1 MKKYLVKNIKT
12 FIKFFENNN
21 NKKLNSAFKGLL
33 ENDRIILLDIG
44 AAGDIQPRWKKI
56 SKFLN
61 YIGFEPDI
69 RSYELLK
76 QQTNTCS
83 DFRIINSAVWD
94 TEGDL
99 SINFCN
105 KPMVSSHYYPNYDF
119 LKRFS
124 ENERF
129 EIVSKVSIQTKRL
142 DDQDIQEIDF
152 VKLDIQGG
160 ELAALKGGSS
170 LLEDCLGVE
179 VEVSF
184 ISQYIGQPLFGEICS
199 FLSERGFEFI
209 DFVHLN
215 RWERKS
221 FNDFGQLVW
230 GDALFLKSPETILK
244 KYNTNSRKI
253 KKYLAICSLYKR
265 FDFIDI
271 LEEKTISN
279 PKLSQSL
286 SLIRKRHYLQ
296 RNRFI
301 MLNKILKFMKSELD
315 SYILH

>member
-1 MKKYLVKNIKT
+1 MKNIIIKYVKNLIN
-12 FIKFFENNN
+12 FFD
-21 NKKLNSAFKGLL
+21 KKNDKVLQTAFEDLL
-33 ENDRIILLDIG
+33 DKERIILLDIG

-56 SKFLN
+56 SKSLN
-61 YIGFEPDI
+61 YIGFEPDK
-69 RSYELLK
+69 RSFDLLV
-76 QQTNTCS
+76 QQPNSCS
-83 DFRIINSAVWD
+83 DFRIINSAVWE

-105 KPMVSSHYYPNYDF
+105 KPMVSSHFYPNYNF

-124 ENERF
+124 ESERF
-129 EIVSKVSIQTKRL
+129 EIVSKVSIPTKRL
-142 DDQDIQEIDF
+142 DDHGIQEIDF

-160 ELAALKGGSS
+160 ELSALKGGVN
-170 LLEDCLGVE
+170 LLENCLGVE

-184 ISQYIGQPLFGEICS
+184 ISQYIDQPLFGEVCS

-221 FNDFGQLVW
+221 YNDFGQLVW
-230 GDALFLKSPETILK
+230 GDALFLKSPETIHEKYSSKISKVK
-244 KYNTNSRKI
+244 KYM
-253 KKYLAICSLYKR
+253 AICSLYKR

-271 LEEKTISN
+271 LEEKLKYN
-279 PKLSQSL
+279 KKLSQSL
-286 SLIRKRHYLQ
+286 SIIRRKHYLQ

-301 MLNKILKFMKSELD
+301 FLNRILKLLNAKLD
-315 SYILH
+315 LYILH